1 VLRAVEAEARCFPT
15 VVRRQGGREVC
26 HVGGGWCVPV
36 GGGCHRTIEEP
47 SNPPEKMPVSSA
59 AHLLHVTTDCVLKG
73 DAVYMVEM
81 ERR

>member
-1 VLRAVEAEARCFPT
+1 MMREEVEEGG
-15 VVRRQGGREVC
+15 QGT
-26 HVGGGWCVPV
+26 
-36 GGGCHRTIEEP
+36 CHRTMEEP